1 MLSLIPVLSS
11 AASAAATPPVDPR
24 IRHTVEQVLMG
35 SPVARALGIT
45 LDVLAVDQVELL
57 LPFRAD
63 NVTVG
68 EIVHGGVI
76 ATLIDVAG
84 AAAAAS
90 GADAGNLRG
99 GATSSLHIQY
109 LEAARAANLRAV
121 ASVVRRGRRQVATEV
136 SVYAEGENQVEL
148 VAKALMSSTLFLR
161 EGAS

>member
-1 MLSLIPVLSS
+1 MLSLIPALSS
-11 AASAAATPPVDPR
+11 AASTAASPPIDPR

-35 SPVARALGIT
+35 SPVARALGIA

-57 LPFRAD
+57 LPFSAA

-84 AAAAAS
+84 AAAAS
-90 GADAGNLRG
+90 GADTDNLRG
-99 GATSSLHIQY
+99 GATSSLNIQY

-121 ASVVRRGRRQVATEV
+121 ANVVRRGRRQVVTEV
-136 SVYAEGENQVEL
+136 SVYAQGADQVEL
-148 VAKALMSSTLFLR
+148 VAKALMSSALF
-161 EGAS
+161 